1 MLDVVPDFAPIADW
15 LPVTVPVL
23 VMLIAAAGFAGWI
36 DAVVGGGGLIQLPA
50 LVIGVPKDVATPFVL
65 GTNKISSFAGTLSA
79 SWVYL
84 KRIKVE
90 LALLV
95 PLVIGAFLGSAVGAS
110 LSRYLPREWLTPVVL
125 VAVVAVGAY
134 VFTKPKLGLH
144 HKPQH
149 TGRAAGVRA
158 GVIGLIVGLY
168 DGLLGPG
175 TGSFFVILI
184 VVVLGYGF
192 LQASV
197 NAKIANLTTNL
208 AAIGVYG
215 IHGEL
220 LLVLGGLMALANIT
234 GGIIGAHMAVANG
247 NAFIRKVFLVV
258 MAILVVKLGYD
269 TVVEFV
275 APW

>member
-1 MLDVVPDFAPIADW
+1 MLWRVPEFSLIAEW

-50 LVIGVPKDVATPFVL
+50 LVIGVPNDVPTPYVL

-84 KRIKVE
+84 RRIKVQ
-90 LALLV
+90 LALLA
-95 PLVIGAFLGSAVGAS
+95 PLVAGAFLGSAIGANV
-110 LSRYLPREWLTPVVL
+110 SRFLPREWLTPTVL

-134 VFTKPKLGLH
+134 VYSKPQLGLH
-144 HKPQH
+144 HRPSH
-149 TGRAAGVRA
+149 GRVAAGARAA
-158 GVIGLIVGLY
+158 VIGVTVGLY

-175 TGSFFVILI
+175 TGSFFMILI

-192 LQASV
+192 LEASV
-197 NAKIANLTTNL
+197 NAKIANITTNV
-208 AAIGVYG
+208 AAILVYG

-220 LLVLGGLMALANIT
+220 LWVLGACMAAANVT
-234 GGIIGAHMAVANG
+234 GGIIGAQMAVSQG
-247 NAFIRKVFLVV
+247 NAFIRRVFLVV
-258 MAILVVKLGYD
+258 LGILVVKLGYD
-269 TVVEFV
+269 TVVAFL
-275 APW
+275 

>member
-1 MLDVVPDFAPIADW
+1 MPDFALISDA
-15 LPVTVPVL
+15 LPVTVPAL
-23 VMLIAAAGFAGWI
+23 VMLIVAAGFAGWI

-50 LVIGVPKDVATPFVL
+50 LVIGISKDVATPFVL

-84 KRIKVE
+84 RKLRVE
-90 LALLV
+90 LVLLV
-95 PLVIGAFLGSAVGAS
+95 PLVSAAFVGSAAGAS
-110 LSRYLPREWLTPVVL
+110 VSRHLPREWLTPVVL
-125 VAVVAVGAY
+125 VAVIAVATY
-134 VFTKPKLGLH
+134 VFLKPQLGLH
-144 HKPQH
+144 HDPTH
-149 TGRAAGVRA
+149 SRRSTVLRA
-158 GVIGLIVGLY
+158 GIIGLVVGLY

-197 NAKIANLTTNL
+197 NAKLANLTTNV
-208 AAIGVYG
+208 AAIAVYG

-220 LLVLGGLMALANIT
+220 LLLLGGLMAVANVT

-247 NAFIRKVFLVV
+247 NAFIRRVFLLV
-258 MAILVVKLGYD
+258 MAILVAKLGWD
-269 TVVEFV
+269 TVVAFT
-275 APW
+275 A